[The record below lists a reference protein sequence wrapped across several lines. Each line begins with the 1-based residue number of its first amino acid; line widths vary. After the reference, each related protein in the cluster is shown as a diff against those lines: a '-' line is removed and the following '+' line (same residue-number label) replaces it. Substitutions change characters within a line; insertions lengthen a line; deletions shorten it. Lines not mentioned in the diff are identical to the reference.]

1 VVCHVCGQDLTFTAL
16 VGVPTF
22 SGILFAEISSKAR
35 FLEIAASRSIIKRI
49 GAFSLFVFGAY
60 LLSFPSA
67 SWQWYPHFKFIW
79 NDLLFVFPPGASIYS
94 DTLNFAII
102 LIMVALALSP
112 TFQWLLRNRLLL
124 WLGEVSL
131 PIYLLHGPLLRSAF
145 MWIAF
150 AGIYPEY
157 KEQMG
162 ADGQPT
168 KVLQS
173 IGDPS
178 PTRIA
183 IALPIWFVL
192 TMLLALLW
200 AKTVE
205 VWCARAVK
213 SLEDIAVGKKELL
226 LRFRV
231 SIAESESPEVARASS

>member
-1 VVCHVCGQDLTFTAL
+1 M

-35 FLEIAASRSIIKRI
+35 FLEMAACRSIIKRI
-49 GAFSLFVFGAY
+49 CAFTLVAFGTY
-60 LLSFPSA
+60 LLSFPSQN
-67 SWQWYPHFKFIW
+67 WQWYPHFKFIW
-79 NDLLFVFPPGASIYS
+79 NDLAFILPPGANVFV
-94 DTLNFAII
+94 DTLNFAIL
-102 LIMVALALSP
+102 LIMVGLALSP
-112 TFQWLLRNRLLL
+112 TFQWLLRHRVLL

-157 KEQMG
+157 EEQPG
-162 ADGQPT
+162 ADGQPS
-168 KVLQS
+168 KVLQP

-178 PTRIA
+178 PTRTA

-192 TMLLALLW
+192 TMLLARLW
-200 AKTVE
+200 TKTVE
-205 VWCARAVK
+205 VWCASAVK

-231 SIAESESPEVARASS
+231 GIAESESQEVTQASS